1 MNQYGKGF
9 SSNYL
14 NCHKE
19 VFKINEDMGNLI
31 TNGSSINET
40 QQRVTW
46 LHGTTV
52 IYTPTVSSFNV
63 LNYLFWFHHCCNG
76 RFMTI
81 LSNILFDVNAAF
93 YLTTNISI
101 YLQEDG
107 YQYYLFVDLSKIS
120 YSREKLFLWV
130 EMLPVFNCMLFIFC
144 SGKYHRLCSL
154 YTVFILFS

>member
-46 LHGTTV
+46 LHGTIV
-52 IYTPTVSSFNV
+52 IYTP
-63 LNYLFWFHHCCNG
+63 HG
-76 RFMTI
+76 
-81 LSNILFDVNAAF
+81 
-93 YLTTNISI
+93 
-101 YLQEDG
+101 
-107 YQYYLFVDLSKIS
+107 
-120 YSREKLFLWV
+120 
-130 EMLPVFNCMLFIFC
+130 FI
-144 SGKYHRLCSL
+144 
-154 YTVFILFS
+154 I